1 MRTRHQKTLNQNY
14 LWLPVLLLAL
24 LLAGNVRAQ
33 ALPAH
38 LPITITANSAELDD
52 RSGTAIYQGDV
63 EVNQGDFML
72 WADRITLY
80 APERRPQRLVAEGNP
95 VRVDA
100 PTPEGLPRS
109 ATAATIEYHFADQVL
124 VLQGDAILQTP
135 TETARSDRI
144 RYDLTRDL
152 IRADGREGQRV
163 QITITPQND

>member
-1 MRTRHQKTLNQNY
+1 MTPIHQQAVIQHPFW
-14 LWLPVLLLAL
+14 WLFLLLAL
-24 LLAGNVRAQ
+24 LLAGNAQ
-33 ALPAH
+33 AQPLPAH

-109 ATAATIEYHFADQVL
+109 ATAATMEYHFADQVL

-144 RYDLTRDL
+144 RYDLIHDL
-152 IRADGREGQRV
+152 IRADGRDGQRV